1 MSKII
6 IYNDGHKDAQV
17 AVLNH
22 ITRKPPEYHPLP
34 AAESDAEPTVIDLG
48 NGDIIIISLA
58 DSHE

>member
-1 MSKII
+1 MSKIV

-34 AAESDAEPTVIDLG
+34 AEGDDEPTVIDLG

-58 DSHE
+58 DSSE